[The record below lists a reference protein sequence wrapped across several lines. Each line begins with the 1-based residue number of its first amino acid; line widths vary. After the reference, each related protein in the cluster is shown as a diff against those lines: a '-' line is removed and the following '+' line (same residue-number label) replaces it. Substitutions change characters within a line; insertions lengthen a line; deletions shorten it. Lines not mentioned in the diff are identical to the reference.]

1 MMLSRGIHGVK
12 QIPGCREH
20 ATPRAKPDVT
30 VVIVMCQCGFIICN
44 KRLALVVGVGNEGG
58 CA

>member
-1 MMLSRGIHGVK
+1 MVDS
-12 QIPGCREH
+12 CR
-20 ATPRAKPDVT
+20 RADIQTQGTCNPTGEADVT
-30 VVIVMCQCGFIICN
+30 VVTVVCQCGFVICN